1 MSRIGTKPIKIPAG
15 VTTKLDGDDFLVS
28 SDNKKLSVK
37 IHPKVE
43 VSVEGDSIQVKR
55 RGNDRLA
62 RSLHG
67 LTRTLVSNAVVGV
80 SEGYQKDLEV
90 VGVGYR
96 SLLEGNKLTLK
107 LGYSHDVEFVAPE
120 GIEFETKK
128 NIISVK
134 GSDKQLVGQIA
145 AEIRSAR
152 KPEPY
157 KGKGIKYS
165 GERIIRKVGKAL
177 KSTTPGA

>member
-1 MSRIGTKPIKIPAG
+1 MSRIGTKPVEVPTG
-15 VTTKLDGDDFLVS
+15 VTVKKDGDYLLVS
-28 SDNKKLSVK
+28 SGDKKQSVK
-37 IHPKVE
+37 LHPKVE
-43 VSVEGDSIQVKR
+43 VSIEEETITVKR

-67 LTRTLVSNAVVGV
+67 LTRTLINNAVCGV
-80 SEGYQKDLEV
+80 TNGYQKDLEV
-90 VGVGYR
+90 IGVGYR
-96 SLLEGNKLTLK
+96 SSVEGNKLTLK
-107 LGYSHDVEFVAPE
+107 LGYSHDVQFVAPE
-120 GIEFETKK
+120 GIDFEVKK

-134 GSDKQLVGQIA
+134 GYDKQMVGQIA

-165 GERIIRKVGKAL
+165 GEHIIRKVGKAL